1 MELEQLKHELKQLI
15 IDECDKDELDADD
28 ISDDEI
34 LFGETTQVNL
44 DSLDALQISV
54 AIKKQYGV
62 RIEGS
67 GESRDAFKNIQSLA
81 LFIQNYQ

>member
-34 LFGETTQVNL
+34 LFGEATQVNL

-81 LFIQNYQ
+81 LFIQNNQ